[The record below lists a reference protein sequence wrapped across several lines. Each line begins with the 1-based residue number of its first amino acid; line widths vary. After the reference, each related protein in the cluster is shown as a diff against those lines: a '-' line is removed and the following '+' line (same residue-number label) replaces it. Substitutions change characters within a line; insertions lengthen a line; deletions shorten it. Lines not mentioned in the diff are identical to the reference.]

1 MFFQRNK
8 ESELEAKLRH
18 GRPQP
23 GERLVDEIASHIEGD
38 RTALRPRTLRIA
50 FAAAT
55 IGVAV
60 ALAALGGVSNAASG
74 VQHAAVAVKHVFVA
88 KNVTHQAKPSPSV
101 DVLGA
106 LQPGKTSAADQY
118 LPPGVTPVQAATTFA
133 EYVTSANEDLQTA
146 LNCSAR
152 SGGARVACLA
162 RVRALQRLETRNRAS
177 LDAAIAQI
185 AALPAA
191 KQAQVS
197 TLLAIH
203 IQEQQK
209 LAAGQATR
217 RSNCASAT
225 YKAAHKALCAKANPA
240 SEAAERLKLGQLQLA
255 ELRAFLAAIG
265 T

>member
-1 MFFQRNK
+1 MFFQRNQ
-8 ESELEAKLRH
+8 ESELETKLRH

-23 GERLVDEIASHIEGD
+23 GERLVDEIVSHIEGD
-38 RTALRPRTLRIA
+38 RPGLRPRTLRIT

-55 IGVAV
+55 IGMAV
-60 ALAALGGVSNAASG
+60 ALAALGGVTYAASG
-74 VQHAAVAVKHVFVA
+74 VEHAAVAVKHVFVA
-88 KNVTHQAKPSPSV
+88 KKAARPSQQSPSV

-118 LPPGVTPVQAATTFA
+118 LPPGVTPVQAATTFGQ
-133 EYVTSANEDLQTA
+133 YVTSANEDLQTA
-146 LNCSAR
+146 LNCPAR
-152 SGGARVACLA
+152 SGGARIACLA

-185 AALPAA
+185 AALPAN

-225 YKAAHKALCAKANPA
+225 YKAAHKALCAKTNPA
-240 SEAAERLKLGQLQLA
+240 SEAAERLKLAQLQLA
-255 ELRAFLAAIG
+255 ELQAFLAALG

>member
-1 MFFQRNK
+1 MFFKRNM
-8 ESELEAKLRH
+8 ESEIETKLRR
-18 GRPQP
+18 GRPRP
-23 GERLVDEIASHIEGD
+23 GERFVDEIVSHID
-38 RTALRPRTLRIA
+38 RERPAFRPRTLRIA

-60 ALAALGGVSNAASG
+60 ALASLGGVSYAASS

-88 KNVTHQAKPSPSV
+88 KQVAPSKPSPTV

-118 LPPGVTPVQAATTFA
+118 LPPGVTPVQAATTFSQ
-133 EYVTSANEDLQTA
+133 YVISANEDLQTA

-152 SGGARVACLA
+152 SGRARTACLA
-162 RVRALQRLETRNRAS
+162 RVRTLQTLETRNKAA

-185 AALPAA
+185 GALPAA

-203 IQEQQK
+203 IQQQQK
-209 LAAGQATR
+209 LAAAQATR

-225 YKAAHKALCAKANPA
+225 YKSAHRALCAKANPA
-240 SEAAERLKLGQLQLA
+240 SEAAERLKLGQLELA
-255 ELRAFLAAIG
+255 ELQAFLASIG

>member
-8 ESELEAKLRH
+8 ESELETKLRR
-18 GRPQP
+18 GRPRA
-23 GERLVDEIASHIEGD
+23 GERLVDEIVSHIDGD
-38 RTALRPRTLRIA
+38 RPVLRPRTLRIA

-55 IGVAV
+55 IGMAV
-60 ALAALGGVSNAASG
+60 ALAALGGVSYAASG
-74 VQHAAVAVKHVFVA
+74 VEHAAVAVKHVFVA
-88 KNVTHQAKPSPSV
+88 KDFTPSKPSKPA

-118 LPPGVTPVQAATTFA
+118 LPPGVTPVQAVTAFA
-133 EYVTSANEDLQTA
+133 NYVISANEDLQTA
-146 LNCSAR
+146 LNCAAR
-152 SGGARVACLA
+152 SGGLRTACLA

-185 AALPAA
+185 TALPAN

-225 YKAAHKALCAKANPA
+225 YKAAHRALCAKANPVT
-240 SEAAERLKLGQLQLA
+240 EATERLKLGQLQLA
-255 ELRAFLAAIG
+255 ELQAFLRTIG